1 MQFHG
6 DLIQL
11 MAETLS
17 GVYTNLPMGL
27 PGGSDGKAS
36 VYKWKTCVQSLG
48 QEGLLEKEIATHS
61 SIFAW
66 KTPWMEDPG
75 RLQSMG
81 SQSQT
86 QLSDFTFFLPF
97 LNCPSPI
104 LQNSYF
110 SLAQISPKLGSVTQ

>member
-66 KTPWMEDPG
+66 KTPWTDEAG
-75 RLQSMG
+75 GLQSMG
-81 SQSQT
+81 PQG
-86 QLSDFTFFLPF
+86 SDT
-97 LNCPSPI
+97 
-104 LQNSYF
+104 
-110 SLAQISPKLGSVTQ
+110 T